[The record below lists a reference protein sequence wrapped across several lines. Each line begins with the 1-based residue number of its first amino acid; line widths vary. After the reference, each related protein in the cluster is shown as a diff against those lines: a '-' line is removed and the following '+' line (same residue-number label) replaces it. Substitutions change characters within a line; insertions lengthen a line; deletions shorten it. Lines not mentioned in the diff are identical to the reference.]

1 MTSAATSTG
10 STGGLPASAAGPTP
24 ADLAARF
31 PRATALVH
39 EIHALST
46 PLLARQVEQNIARHG
61 EAFWAEAERLLA
73 LAEHLPGAP
82 LAALLD
88 YTVAYLKAQA
98 AFLETDEYSHADF
111 DVVRREV
118 YDNPDVMERFYLLG
132 LLLTHAFWPIHFD
145 IHTFFRREFLPQVPA
160 VGVGAE
166 IGYGHG
172 LYLLEVLTAHPQATT
187 VSFDISRYSQD
198 FAGRLL
204 RAGGIAPC
212 RFDLRLGDVR
222 QPLPLG
228 TRHCEWMICAE
239 VLEHIPD
246 PALALREISRCLAP
260 GGPLFVTTVVD
271 SNALDHLYRFRDVDE
286 VYALLAECG
295 FGLAARRTFAVREYD
310 ARTRDPSV
318 DVALVCMRAR

>member
-1 MTSAATSTG
+1 MTAVVTS
-10 STGGLPASAAGPTP
+10 TP

-31 PRATALVH
+31 PRAATLVH
-39 EIHALST
+39 EIRALST

-61 EAFWAEAERLLA
+61 EAFWAEAERLLT
-73 LAEHLPGAP
+73 LTEHLPGAP

-111 DVVRREV
+111 DAVRREV
-118 YDNPDVMERFYLLG
+118 YDNPEVMERFYLLG

-145 IHTFFRREFLPQVPA
+145 IHAFFRREFLPRVA
-160 VGVGAE
+160 RRAAAGRGAE

-172 LYLLEVLTAHPQATT
+172 LYLLEILTAHPQATT

-204 RAGGIAPC
+204 RAGGIDPC

-222 QPLPLG
+222 ERLPLG
-228 TRHCEWMICAE
+228 DEQCEWMVCAE

-246 PALALREISRCLAP
+246 PALALREMSRCLAP

-271 SNALDHLYRFRDVDE
+271 SNALDHLYRFRDAEDI
-286 VYALLAECG
+286 YALTAECG
-295 FGLAARRTFAVREYD
+295 FTLVARRTFAVHDYD

-318 DVALVCMRAR
+318 DVALVCTRAR